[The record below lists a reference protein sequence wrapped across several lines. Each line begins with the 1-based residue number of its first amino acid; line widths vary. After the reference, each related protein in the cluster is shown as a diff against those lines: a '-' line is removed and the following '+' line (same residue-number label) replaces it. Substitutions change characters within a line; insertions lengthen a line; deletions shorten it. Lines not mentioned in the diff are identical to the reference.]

1 MSYLNIETTST
12 ESTDEVNCAT
22 ASDHTVSS
30 LNFSEKATYS
40 VAASDSL
47 EISDAPIVE
56 PCIKPTNEFR
66 PLISLEKSMP
76 DDSESIVK
84 HPRSHYEAEFNS
96 SMKATALST
105 LKMCRTVYEAQ
116 IALDSFE
123 FKKFCKSINQSDASS
138 TIRKYIAIG
147 KAYPR
152 LVQYADQL
160 ARGWT
165 TIYQITQIP
174 AHTFDEMIKNE
185 VSLSTLRGKKLIEL
199 ITQSK
204 PVKSLNKA
212 MRFNP
217 NNNSYTLAEVHAIRK
232 LDIDDVRIIE
242 KALSE
247 VEARLPIRFS
257 FLSSTKQSVTTLR
270 MMTYENLK
278 KEFVDEKTLD
288 PEKWDLGHIANSV
301 LPKEQTSQTSEQP

>member
-1 MSYLNIETTST
+1 MSYFNIETTST
-12 ESTDEVNCAT
+12 ESAEEVNCAT
-22 ASDHTVSS
+22 ATDQSVSS

-40 VAASDSL
+40 VAAPEAL

-56 PCIKPTNEFR
+56 PCIKPINEFR
-66 PLISLEKSMP
+66 PLLSLEKSMP

-84 HPRSHYEAEFNS
+84 HPRSHYEVLFHS

-105 LKMCRTVYEAQ
+105 LQMCRTVYEAQ

-152 LVQYADQL
+152 LVLYADQL

-174 AHTFDEMIKNE
+174 SHTFDEMIKNE
-185 VSLSTLRGKKLIEL
+185 VSLSTLRGKNLTEL
-199 ITQSK
+199 INQSK
-204 PVKSLNKA
+204 PVKSLNATMK
-212 MRFNP
+212 FNP
-217 NNNSYTLAEVHAIRK
+217 LNNSYSFAEVQAIRK
-232 LDIDDVRIIE
+232 LDSDDMRIIE

-247 VEARLPIRFS
+247 VEARLPIKFN
-257 FLSSTKQSVTTLR
+257 FLSGIKQSVTTLR

-301 LPKEQTSQTSEQP
+301 LPKVQTVETSEQS